1 MISVITAFNSDF
13 RKLGA
18 ICLSSMIHYE
28 LSGIGGEIKSSAR
41 RIPGSFDRPASWFK
55 LPEIKGEMKAGANF
69 VLWVDADAIITGKQN
84 IQDLIDPCSD
94 LTIATD
100 ENGINCG
107 VMAWR
112 SSEKTL
118 KFLDRVW
125 EREEF
130 IDHPWWE
137 QAAIADMIDELSVS
151 YVDKSLFNAYP
162 SDATEESGILHWP
175 GMSIEER
182 EPLMAEAFNKHW
194 LC

>member
-13 RKLGA
+13 RRLGA
-18 ICLSSMIHYE
+18 ICASAMTHHRIKVEPDVALDGRLIHD
-28 LSGIGGEIKSSAR
+28 
-41 RIPGSFDRPASWFK
+41 SFERPPSWFK
-55 LPEIKGEMKAGANF
+55 IPYITCEIKEGF
-69 VLWVDADAIITGKQN
+69 DYVLWIDSDAMLTGKQRVK
-84 IQDLIDPCSD
+84 DLIDPKSD

-118 KFLDRVW
+118 KFLGRVW

>member
-13 RKLGA
+13 RRLGA
-18 ICLSSMIHYE
+18 ICASSMMHH
-28 LSGIGGEIKSSAR
+28 
-41 RIPGSFDRPASWFK
+41 RIRVEPDVLLGVKPIPDSFERPASWFK
-55 LPEIKGEMKAGANF
+55 IPYIIEAMKLEYEF
-69 VLWVDADAIITGKQN
+69 VLWIDSDAMLTGKQK
-84 IQDLIDPCSD
+84 IKDLIDPKSD

-125 EREEF
+125 GREEF
-130 IDHPWWE
+130 INHQWWE